1 MGRSTKEV
9 QENLISNMESWRKI
23 ENASIASTGR
33 VIEKTENPIVRLVM
47 EIIQRDSQMHY
58 RVQELI
64 ADSLQK
70 TVSLTPEELGDVWG
84 LIEDHIKIEE
94 RVLKL
99 AEESLEASKDSKGMV
114 IQSYL
119 LEYLLEDEKKHNL
132 MLERLSGIR
141 KGMYPYA

>member
-1 MGRSTKEV
+1 MRRSTKEV
-9 QENLISNMESWRKI
+9 QENLVSNMESWQKI
-23 ENASIASTGR
+23 ENASIASTGQ

-70 TVSLTPEELGDVWG
+70 TVTFTPEELGDVWG

-94 RVLKL
+94 RVLEL
-99 AEESLEASKDSKGMV
+99 AEESLEASKGSKGMM

-119 LEYLLEDEKKHNL
+119 LEYLLADEKKHNL
-132 MLERLSGIR
+132 MLERLAGIQ